1 MLAQIVLQTSLLL
14 ILWSKFPLW
23 SSGQE
28 GPALFPSVTPSDS
41 RGEGRDSSYVTLWSS
56 GQEGPAL
63 FPSVTPSDSRGE
75 GEIPVTLRYGLVVRR
90 EERGDPPG
98 PSPFIIIICKK

>member
-14 ILWSKFPLW
+14 ILWSKFP
-23 SSGQE
+23 
-28 GPALFPSVTPSDS
+28 
-41 RGEGRDSSYVTLWSS
+41 LWSS